1 MGPFHT
7 IGMYIGHVLG
17 KSMVY
22 SSCTT
27 CRERYMGKGRWANPE
42 KSAPFGGG
50 GEHCPPAQTMWV
62 LSISNSSGIPR
73 EVFLTG

>member
-1 MGPFHT
+1 MFY
-7 IGMYIGHVLG
+7 MLG
-17 KSMVY
+17 EVHGEGEM
-22 SSCTT
+22 
-27 CRERYMGKGRWANPE
+27 ANSE

-62 LSISNSSGIPR
+62 LSISAGSGIPR